1 MSDYRVC
8 MSNKKG
14 YVVFEAENRT
24 VAVLKAADALKMLK
38 GTEGT
43 VSVSDDTGCRVIV
56 TTKAL
61 KVLAGEDKALG
72 EEIIAKAK
80 RK

>member
-1 MSDYRVC
+1 

-14 YVVFEAENRT
+14 FVVIPAECRT
-24 VAVLKAADALKMLK
+24 VAVMKAADALRMLR
-38 GTEGT
+38 GTDGT

-61 KVLAGEDKALG
+61 KVLAGEDEALG
-72 EEIIAKAK
+72 KEIIADAK

>member
-1 MSDYRVC
+1 MSKFRVC

-14 YVVFEAENRT
+14 YVIFTAECKT
-24 VAVLKAADALKMLK
+24 VAVMKAADALRMLR
-38 GTEGT
+38 GTDGT

-61 KVLAGEDKALG
+61 KVLAGEDEALG